1 VSDKKKQ
8 EGKTLTEDS
17 QRTLVTLDQL
27 SQTIE
32 VMSSVVNRLRAHLS
46 EQVAASI
53 KPPSSHSQL
62 IGDSSTSENRTAP
75 GSNTPGSNTPG
86 SNSSAQNPAHQNI
99 NRSTTLCNSNENEG
113 AEKTEYRNSLVVE
126 LTSDAELTRD
136 PRITLH

>member
-8 EGKTLTEDS
+8 EGKPLAEDS

-46 EQVAASI
+46 EQLAASI
-53 KPPSSHSQL
+53 KPSSSHSQPT
-62 IGDSSTSENRTAP
+62 GNSSTSEDRIAP
-75 GSNTPGSNTPG
+75 GSNTPSSNG
-86 SNSSAQNPAHQNI
+86 SAQNPAHQNI
-99 NRSTTLCNSNENEG
+99 GRSTTPCNSNENGG
-113 AEKTEYRNSLVVE
+113 AEKTEYRNSLVIE

>member
-1 VSDKKKQ
+1 MSDKKKQ

-62 IGDSSTSENRTAP
+62 TGDSSTSENRTAP
-75 GSNTPGSNTPG
+75 GSNTPGSN
-86 SNSSAQNPAHQNI
+86 SSAQNPVHQNI
-99 NRSTTLCNSNENEG
+99 NRSTTPCNSNENGG

>member
-8 EGKTLTEDS
+8 EGKTLVEDS

-46 EQVAASI
+46 EQVATSI

-75 GSNTPGSNTPG
+75 GSNTPGSN
-86 SNSSAQNPAHQNI
+86 SSAQNPAHQNI
-99 NRSTTLCNSNENEG
+99 NRSTTPCNSNENGG

>member
-1 VSDKKKQ
+1 MSDKKKQ
-8 EGKTLTEDS
+8 EGKTLAEDS

-53 KPPSSHSQL
+53 KPPKPPSSHSQL

-75 GSNTPGSNTPG
+75 GSNTPGST
-86 SNSSAQNPAHQNI
+86 SSAQNPAHQNI
-99 NRSTTLCNSNENEG
+99 NRSTTPCNSNENGG

>member
-75 GSNTPGSNTPG
+75 GSNTPGSN
-86 SNSSAQNPAHQNI
+86 SSAQNPAHQNI
-99 NRSTTLCNSNENEG
+99 NRSTTPCNSNENGG

>member
-1 VSDKKKQ
+1 MSDKKKQ

-75 GSNTPGSNTPG
+75 GSKTPG

-99 NRSTTLCNSNENEG
+99 NRSTTPCNSNENGG

>member
-1 VSDKKKQ
+1 MSDKKKQ
-8 EGKTLTEDS
+8 ERKTLAEDS

-62 IGDSSTSENRTAP
+62 IGDSSASENRTAP
-75 GSNTPGSNTPG
+75 GSNTPGST
-86 SNSSAQNPAHQNI
+86 SSAQSPAHQNI
-99 NRSTTLCNSNENEG
+99 NRSTTPCNSNENGG

>member
-1 VSDKKKQ
+1 MSDKKKQ

-75 GSNTPGSNTPG
+75 GSNTPGSN
-86 SNSSAQNPAHQNI
+86 SSAQNPAHQNI
-99 NRSTTLCNSNENEG
+99 NRSTTPCNSNEKGG

-126 LTSDAELTRD
+126 
-136 PRITLH
+136 

>member
-75 GSNTPGSNTPG
+75 GSNTPGSN
-86 SNSSAQNPAHQNI
+86 SSAQNPAHQNI
-99 NRSTTLCNSNENEG
+99 NRSTTPCNSNESGG

>member
-1 VSDKKKQ
+1 MSDKKKQ

-75 GSNTPGSNTPG
+75 GSNTPGSN
-86 SNSSAQNPAHQNI
+86 SSAQNPAHQNI
-99 NRSTTLCNSNENEG
+99 NRSTTPCNSNENGG

>member
-1 VSDKKKQ
+1 MSDKKKQ
-8 EGKTLTEDS
+8 EDKPLTEDS

-75 GSNTPGSNTPG
+75 GSNTPGSN
-86 SNSSAQNPAHQNI
+86 SSAQNPAHQNI
-99 NRSTTLCNSNENEG
+99 NRSTTPCNSNENGG

>member
-1 VSDKKKQ
+1 MSDKKKQ
-8 EGKTLTEDS
+8 EGKTLAEDS

-32 VMSSVVNRLRAHLS
+32 VMSSVVNRLRAQLS

-53 KPPSSHSQL
+53 KPPSSSQPM
-62 IGDSSTSENRTAP
+62 GNSSTSEDRTAP
-75 GSNTPGSNTPG
+75 GSS
-86 SNSSAQNPAHQNI
+86 SSAQNPAHQNT
-99 NRSTTLCNSNENEG
+99 NRSTTPCNSNENGG
-113 AEKTEYRNSLVVE
+113 AEKTEYRSSLVVE

>member
-75 GSNTPGSNTPG
+75 GSNTPD
-86 SNSSAQNPAHQNI
+86 SNSSAQNSAHQNI
-99 NRSTTLCNSNENEG
+99 NRSTTPCNSNENGG

>member
-75 GSNTPGSNTPG
+75 GSNTPGSD
-86 SNSSAQNPAHQNI
+86 SSTQNPAHQNI

>member
-1 VSDKKKQ
+1 MSDKKKQ

-75 GSNTPGSNTPG
+75 GSNTPGSN
-86 SNSSAQNPAHQNI
+86 SSALNPAHQNI
-99 NRSTTLCNSNENEG
+99 NRSTTPCNSNENGG

>member
-1 VSDKKKQ
+1 MSDKKKQ
-8 EGKTLTEDS
+8 EGITLAEDS

-75 GSNTPGSNTPG
+75 GSN
-86 SNSSAQNPAHQNI
+86 SSAQNPAHQNI
-99 NRSTTLCNSNENEG
+99 NRSTTPCNSNENGG

>member
-75 GSNTPGSNTPG
+75 GSNTPGSN
-86 SNSSAQNPAHQNI
+86 SSALNPAHQNI
-99 NRSTTLCNSNENEG
+99 NRSTTPCNSNENGG

>member
-1 VSDKKKQ
+1 MSDKKKQ

-75 GSNTPGSNTPG
+75 GSNTPGSN
-86 SNSSAQNPAHQNI
+86 SSAQNPVHQNI
-99 NRSTTLCNSNENEG
+99 NRSTTPCNSNENGG

>member
-1 VSDKKKQ
+1 MSDKKKQ

-53 KPPSSHSQL
+53 KPSSSSQP
-62 IGDSSTSENRTAP
+62 IGNSSTSKNRTA
-75 GSNTPGSNTPG
+75 PGSNTPG

-99 NRSTTLCNSNENEG
+99 NRSTTPCNSNENGG

>member
-1 VSDKKKQ
+1 MSDKKKQ
-8 EGKTLTEDS
+8 EGKTLAEDS

-75 GSNTPGSNTPG
+75 GSNTPD
-86 SNSSAQNPAHQNI
+86 SNSSALNPAHQNI
-99 NRSTTLCNSNENEG
+99 NRSTTPCNSNENGG
-113 AEKTEYRNSLVVE
+113 AEKIEHRNSLVVE

>member
-1 VSDKKKQ
+1 MSDKKKQ
-8 EGKTLTEDS
+8 EGKTLAEDS

-75 GSNTPGSNTPG
+75 GSNTPD
-86 SNSSAQNPAHQNI
+86 SNSSALNPAHQNI
-99 NRSTTLCNSNENEG
+99 NRSTTPCNSNENRG
-113 AEKTEYRNSLVVE
+113 AEKIEHRNSLVVE

>member
-75 GSNTPGSNTPG
+75 GSS
-86 SNSSAQNPAHQNI
+86 SSAQNPAHQNI
-99 NRSTTLCNSNENEG
+99 NRSTTPCNSNKNGG

>member
-8 EGKTLTEDS
+8 EGKTLAEDS

-75 GSNTPGSNTPG
+75 GSNTPGSN
-86 SNSSAQNPAHQNI
+86 SSAQNPAHQNI
-99 NRSTTLCNSNENEG
+99 NRSTTPCNSNENGG

>member
-1 VSDKKKQ
+1 MSDKKKQ
-8 EGKTLTEDS
+8 EGKPLAEDS

-46 EQVAASI
+46 EQLAASI
-53 KPPSSHSQL
+53 KPSSSHSQPT
-62 IGDSSTSENRTAP
+62 GNSSTSEDRIAP
-75 GSNTPGSNTPG
+75 GSNTPSSNG
-86 SNSSAQNPAHQNI
+86 SAQNPAHPNI
-99 NRSTTLCNSNENEG
+99 GRSTTPCNSNENGG